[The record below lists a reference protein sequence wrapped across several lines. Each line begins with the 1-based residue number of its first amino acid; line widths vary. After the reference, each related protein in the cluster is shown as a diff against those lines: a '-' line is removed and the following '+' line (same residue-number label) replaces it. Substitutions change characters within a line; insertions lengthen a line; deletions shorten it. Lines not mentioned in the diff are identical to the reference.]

1 MKHTN
6 ADLVPPGDQRGIDE
20 KHAVAALLLQ
30 AVCGA
35 HHATEVERDVVT
47 KVVMKLYRLANPAA
61 RALTEEAENLR
72 EDGVG
77 PAEVAQVARG
87 MELDA
92 REKLLAQIWR
102 IGAHKDAADELEA
115 FVDLVADCWGMDR
128 SRARSFNQQDTS
140 NEEGEE

>member
-1 MKHTN
+1 MTHSTAN
-6 ADLVPPGDQRGIDE
+6 LVHPDDRRDIDE

-30 AVCGA
+30 AVCGS

-61 RALTEEAENLR
+61 RALTEEAETLR

-77 PAEVAQVARG
+77 PAKFAQVARS

-92 REKLLAQIWR
+92 REKLLSQLWR
-102 IGAHKDAADELEA
+102 IGAHKGAADELEA

-128 SRARSFNQQDTS
+128 SRARSFNMDTS
-140 NEEGEE
+140 DEETEE